1 MADIRS
7 PSADLLAEIGQ
18 LQQQTAVALQLDL
31 TAPPKQIVETIR
43 DYVTLARDERR
54 TLDEDQVAGLAV
66 TLGEQYVRQFGWD
79 WNEVNFKDDYLDEHY
94 VASIL
99 NADKSLAIVP
109 TWWIYEILDMEKS
122 NGILLNFNL
131 VEANRVPVG
140 PPGEALII
148 H

>member
-1 MADIRS
+1 MTDIRPS
-7 PSADLLAEIGQ
+7 SADLP
-18 LQQQTAVALQLDL
+18 
-31 TAPPKQIVETIR
+31 APPKQIVETIR
-43 DYVTLARDERR
+43 DYVTLARDEKR

-66 TLGEQYVRQFGWD
+66 TLGEQYVRQFGWG
-79 WNEVNFKDDYLDEHY
+79 WNEVNFRDDYLDEHY

-99 NADKSLAIVP
+99 NPDRSLAIVP

-131 VEANRVPVG
+131 VEANRVPVAA
-140 PPGEALII
+140 PNEALII

>member
-1 MADIRS
+1 MADIRP
-7 PSADLLAEIGQ
+7 PSTDLLAEIGQ

-43 DYVTLARDERR
+43 DYVTLARDEKR

-66 TLGEQYVRQFGWD
+66 TLGEQYVRQFGWG
-79 WNEVNFKDDYLDEHY
+79 WNEVNFRDDYLDEHY

-99 NADKSLAIVP
+99 NPDRSLAIVP

-131 VEANRVPVG
+131 VEANRVPVAA
-140 PPGEALII
+140 PNEALII

>member
-1 MADIRS
+1 MADIRP
-7 PSADLLAEIGQ
+7 PSAKLLAEIGQ
-18 LQQQTAVALQLDL
+18 LQRQTAVALQLDL
-31 TAPPKQIVETIR
+31 TDDPKRIVEKIR
-43 DYVTLARDERR
+43 DYVTLVRDNRK

-79 WNEVNFKDDYLDEHY
+79 WNEANFKDDYLDEHY

-99 NADKSLAIVP
+99 NPDKSLAIVP
-109 TWWIYEILDMEKS
+109 TWWIYDILEMEKS
-122 NGILLNFNL
+122 NGILLNFNM

-140 PPGEALII
+140 PPNEALII

>member
-1 MADIRS
+1 MADIRP
-7 PSADLLAEIGQ
+7 PSTDLLAEIGQ
-18 LQQQTAVALQLDL
+18 LQQQTAAALQLDL

-99 NADKSLAIVP
+99 NPDRSLAIVP

-140 PPGEALII
+140 APGEALII